1 MTTFTELQ
9 TQIRDYTE
17 TTSDVLTDV
26 IVNDFIEHAEDRIF
40 RELDLDVFRSYQTA
54 SLTVGNPFVAVPGIN
69 ITQDAFTR
77 SVQIYTDGGTPTRE
91 YLIQKDVTFMNEYW
105 PNRDSTGKPKYYA
118 NWDQDRLY
126 LAPTPNSAYKIE
138 LALNKQPTGLS
149 SSNTTTWVST
159 NAPKVLLY
167 ACLVEAFRFL
177 KGPDN
182 MLQYYEQGYQQALQ
196 GLQIEQQGRRRRDEH
211 YDGILRFPLDSKQ
224 P

>member
-17 TTSDVLTDV
+17 ATTDVLTDI

-40 RELDLDVFRSYQTA
+40 RECDLDVFRSYQTA

-149 SSNTTTWVST
+149 TTTTTTWLST

-167 ACLVEAFRFL
+167 ACLVEAYRFL

-196 GLQIEQQGRRRRDEH
+196 GLQSEQNGRRRRDEH
-211 YDGILRFPLDSKQ
+211 YDGTIRLPLESRQ

>member
-118 NWDQDRLY
+118 NWDQNRLY

-149 SSNTTTWVST
+149 STTSTTWLST

>member
-17 TTSDVLTDV
+17 ATLDVLTDV

-149 SSNTTTWVST
+149 STTSTTWLST

>member
-17 TTSDVLTDV
+17 ATSDVLTDV
-26 IVNDFIEHAEDRIF
+26 IVNDFIEHAENRIF
-40 RELDLDVFRSYQTA
+40 RDCDLDVFRSYQTA
-54 SLTVGNPFVAVPGIN
+54 SLTIGNPFVAVPGIN

-149 SSNTTTWVST
+149 STTSTTWLST

>member
-1 MTTFTELQ
+1 MTTFAELQ

-17 TTSDVLTDV
+17 ATSDVLTDV

-40 RELDLDVFRSYQTA
+40 RETDLDVFRSYQTA

-69 ITQDAFTR
+69 INQDAFTR
-77 SVQIYTDGGTPTRE
+77 SVQIYTSGGTPTRE

-149 SSNTTTWVST
+149 ATTTTTWLST

-167 ACLVEAFRFL
+167 ACLVEAYRFL

-196 GLQIEQQGRRRRDEH
+196 GLQFEQQGRRRRDEH

>member
-1 MTTFTELQ
+1 MTTFAELQ

-17 TTSDVLTDV
+17 TTSDVLTDI

-40 RELDLDVFRSYQTA
+40 RETDLDVFRSYQTA

-69 ITQDAFTR
+69 ITQDAFAR
-77 SVQIYTDGGTPTRE
+77 SVQIYTSGGTPSRE

-149 SSNTTTWVST
+149 STTTTTWLST

>member
-17 TTSDVLTDV
+17 ATSDVLTDV

-149 SSNTTTWVST
+149 STTSTTWLST

-196 GLQIEQQGRRRRDEH
+196 GLQLEQQGRRRRDEH

>member
-17 TTSDVLTDV
+17 ATSDVLTDV

-40 RELDLDVFRSYQTA
+40 RECDLDVFRSYQTA

-138 LALNKQPTGLS
+138 LALNKQPSGLS
-149 SSNTTTWVST
+149 STTTTTWLST

-167 ACLVEAFRFL
+167 ACLVEAYRFL

>member
-17 TTSDVLTDV
+17 ATSDVLTDV

-149 SSNTTTWVST
+149 STTSTTWLST

-211 YDGILRFPLDSKQ
+211 YDGILRFRLDSKQ

>member
-17 TTSDVLTDV
+17 ATTDVLTDI

-40 RELDLDVFRSYQTA
+40 RECDLDVFRSYQTA

-138 LALNKQPTGLS
+138 LALNKQPSGLS
-149 SSNTTTWVST
+149 STTTTTWLST

>member
-17 TTSDVLTDV
+17 ATSDVLTDV

-138 LALNKQPTGLS
+138 LALNKQPSGLS
-149 SSNTTTWVST
+149 ATTTTTWLST

-167 ACLVEAFRFL
+167 ACLVEAYRFL

-196 GLQIEQQGRRRRDEH
+196 GLQLEQQGRRRRDEH

>member
-17 TTSDVLTDV
+17 ATSDVLTDV

-149 SSNTTTWVST
+149 STTSTTWLST

-182 MLQYYEQGYQQALQ
+182 MLAYYEQGYQQALQ
-196 GLQIEQQGRRRRDEH
+196 SLQLEQQGRRRRDEY
-211 YDGILRFPLDSKQ
+211 YDGVLRFPLDSKQ

>member
-1 MTTFTELQ
+1 M
-9 TQIRDYTE
+9 
-17 TTSDVLTDV
+17 
-26 IVNDFIEHAEDRIF
+26 
-40 RELDLDVFRSYQTA
+40 DVFRSYQTA
-54 SLTVGNPFVAVPGIN
+54 SLTIGNPFVAVPGIN
-69 ITQDAFTR
+69 ITEDAFTR

-105 PNRDSTGKPKYYA
+105 PNRDNTGKPKYYA

-149 SSNTTTWVST
+149 ASNTTTWVST

-167 ACLVEAFRFL
+167 ACLVEAYRFL

-196 GLQIEQQGRRRRDEH
+196 GLQSEQNGRRRRDEH
-211 YDGILRFPLDSKQ
+211 YDGTIRLPLESRQ

>member
-17 TTSDVLTDV
+17 ATSDVLTDV

-149 SSNTTTWVST
+149 ATTTTTWLST

-167 ACLVEAFRFL
+167 ACLVEAYRFL

-196 GLQIEQQGRRRRDEH
+196 GLQLEQQGRRRRDEH

>member
-149 SSNTTTWVST
+149 STTSTTWLST